1 MPLPPPSAARV
12 RFTVAVTATIAVLAG
27 CNDAAMP
34 PATEMPDM
42 AVVMTE
48 RPPDMLCTLT
58 LCGDRC
64 IDVRTDPLHCGGCS
78 TICGQNQTCRDGTC
92 VDKPCAADADCDDR
106 IGCTVDQCSGG
117 KCSHAAGPCPMG
129 MVCDVAKG
137 CVPGAPPV
145 VGPGLCFQDPP
156 KGAPL
161 APAPPKYKG
170 MCPKFISAAMGETTI
185 TSSGNARTFL
195 VAIPKNLDP
204 KEKLPVIFL
213 WHWLGGSANGFYTK
227 GEVQDAV
234 DQQRFLAIMPNNKK
248 NNGNS
253 DLLWK
258 WPFAISDSQGRV
270 DEEVRFFDDMYACAA
285 EQFNINKECV
295 ATGGVSAGA
304 LWTDQL
310 VQLRNEVFSSGISLS
325 GGTGG
330 FLVKPWNHPPRHV
343 PMVVLWGGASDFCV
357 AINFQDASRDLEKG
371 LKADGSFV
379 VECQHNCGHGVPPI
393 EPPMGLSKFSSIW
406 QFAFDHPYWLP
417 GGDSPYKSTGLPA
430 EYPSWCAI
438 GTDMATPR
446 MGMCDPP
453 GC

>member
-1 MPLPPPSAARV
+1 MPLPPARLTLFAA
-12 RFTVAVTATIAVLAG
+12 FAPWLALAAGGCSESTVLLP
-27 CNDAAMP
+27 DA
-34 PATEMPDM
+34 PDM

-64 IDVRTDPLHCGGCS
+64 IDVRTDPLHCGDCN
-78 TICGQNQTCRDGTC
+78 TICGQSQDCRDGAC
-92 VDKPCAADADCDDR
+92 VDRPCAADADCDDR
-106 IGCTVDQCSGG
+106 IGCTVDQCAAG
-117 KCSHAAGPCPMG
+117 KCSHAAGVCPMG

-145 VGPGLCFQDPP
+145 VGPGLCFTDPP
-156 KGAPL
+156 KGATL

-170 MCPKFISAAMGETTI
+170 TCPMMIPATMGANTI
-185 TSSGNARTFL
+185 MSSGNARNFL
-195 VAIPKNLDP
+195 LAVPKNLDP

-227 GEVQDAV
+227 GDVQKAV
-234 DQQRFLAIMPNNKK
+234 DQQRFLAVMPDNKK
-248 NNGNS
+248 VNGNS

-258 WPFAISDSQGRV
+258 WPFAVSDPQGRV
-270 DEEVRFFDDMYACAA
+270 DEEVRFFDDMYACVAA
-285 EQFNINKECV
+285 QFNINKECV

-310 VQLRNEVFSSGISLS
+310 VQLRNDVFSSGISLS

-330 FLVKPWNHPPRHV
+330 LVKAWNHPPRRV
-343 PMVVLWGGASDFCV
+343 PMVVLWGGPSDFCV

-393 EPPMGLSKFSSIW
+393 EPPQGLSTFSSIW
-406 QFAFDHPYWLP
+406 QFAFDHPYWL
-417 GGDSPYKSTGLPA
+417 GTGDSPYKKTGLPT
-430 EYPSWCAI
+430 EYPPWCAI
-438 GTDMATPR
+438 GAGQATPR
-446 MGMCDPP
+446 TGMCDPP